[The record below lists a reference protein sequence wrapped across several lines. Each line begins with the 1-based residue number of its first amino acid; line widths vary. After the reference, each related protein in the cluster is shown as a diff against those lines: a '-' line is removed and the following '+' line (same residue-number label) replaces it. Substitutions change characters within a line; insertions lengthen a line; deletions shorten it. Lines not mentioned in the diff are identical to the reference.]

1 MVRGVVLLLDDDD
14 TRFASRLPSFPC
26 LPPLIFL
33 YFIISV
39 YSYRVCLRVYPS
51 LCLAVLCVSFFLS
64 LSFSSFRSFFGGIFL
79 PRVLREF
86 ARACF
91 PYAWSGFFLPFLR
104 KGGVGVV
111 LRLGDSFGMLATRM
125 TARPNR

>member
-1 MVRGVVLLLDDDD
+1 MGGGWYGTGVVLLLDDDD

-91 PYAWSGFFLPFLR
+91 SYAWSGFFLPFFTER
-104 KGGVGVV
+104 
-111 LRLGDSFGMLATRM
+111 
-125 TARPNR
+125 

>member
-1 MVRGVVLLLDDDD
+1 MGGGWYGTGVVLLLDDDD

-39 YSYRVCLRVYPS
+39 YSYRVFLRVYPS

-91 PYAWSGFFLPFLR
+91 PYAWSGFS
-104 KGGVGVV
+104 
-111 LRLGDSFGMLATRM
+111 SFFTER
-125 TARPNR
+125 